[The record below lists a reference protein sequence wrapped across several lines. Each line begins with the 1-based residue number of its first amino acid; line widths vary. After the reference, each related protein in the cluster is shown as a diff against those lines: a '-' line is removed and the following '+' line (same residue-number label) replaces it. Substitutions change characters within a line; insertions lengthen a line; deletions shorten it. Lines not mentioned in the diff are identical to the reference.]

1 MPSPHGEG
9 AFSSALLDVGGMVIA
24 APSTGSQTAPKG
36 ALHTSLWV
44 AQILLACAFGMA
56 GLGKATDPIVQLA
69 SDLPWVQDIPAALV
83 RFIGLAEFA
92 GGLGLVLP
100 SVTGI
105 RPVLTPLAALGLAII
120 MILAV
125 VFHLTRGETRLV
137 AATGVLCAVALF
149 VAWGRLRKAPIPPR

>member
-1 MPSPHGEG
+1 M
-9 AFSSALLDVGGMVIA
+9 AIA
-24 APSTGSQTAPKG
+24 APSADSQTGPKG

-56 GLGKATDPIVQLA
+56 GLGKATDPIAQLA
-69 SDLPWVQDIPAALV
+69 PDLPWVEDVPVALV
-83 RFIGLAEFA
+83 RFIGIAEFV

-105 RPVLTPLAALGLAII
+105 RPVLTPFAALGLAAI
-120 MILAV
+120 MILAAA
-125 VFHLTRGETRLV
+125 FHLARGEEAV
-137 AATGVLCAVALF
+137 IAANAVLCAAALF